1 MKITYEELNELQTQ
15 QKIRDYAQ
23 DTINTLNCLNNIVEE
38 KHNEKIMEM
47 MNEVRAIEDEA
58 VENIRKMI
66 EGD

>member
-23 DTINTLNCLNNIVEE
+23 ETINTLNCLNNIVEE
-38 KHNEKIMEM
+38 KHNEKITEM
-47 MNEVRAIEDEA
+47 MNEVRAIEEEA

-66 EGD
+66 KGD